1 MGRGGVKS
9 TDLGSSAERR
19 GGFRTPPA
27 ADLGS
32 TLYAASPLTEGENKI
47 QHIMFDSALSTPLS
61 GFNF

>member
-1 MGRGGVKS
+1 MGRGGVKN

-32 TLYAASPLTEGENKI
+32 TLNTASPLTEGESKI
-47 QHIMFDSALSTPLS
+47 QQITCDSALSTPLR
-61 GFNF
+61 GFKF